1 MDQLTPLS
9 PLFQSKQIPNDMQRI
24 LLLYLGKFNLLKR
37 QPAIINGI
45 DGTWQYINLSYGYY
59 LPTNRLLMKGIC
71 SLQRQT
77 FPRPFNF
84 SFTPTRG

>member
-37 QPAIINGI
+37 QLAIINGI
-45 DGTWQYINLSYGYY
+45 DGTWQYIHFNERNL
-59 LPTNRLLMKGIC
+59 
-71 SLQRQT
+71 
-77 FPRPFNF
+77 
-84 SFTPTRG
+84 